1 MVSFMTSPQNLLPGA
16 KLTVRHIYS
25 SKFWRNGKTI
35 GYLAAFMTSSFF
47 TYNKAKVIQ
56 ALRYHFISRK
66 EIKALIVI
74 VNIFAIVSTALFYLK
89 KINPLA
95 FLISSVLW
103 FTLMISF
110 WYLMPAIIYNRAK
123 TFKDR
128 FRVNV
133 GPGEFYIENANGSRG
148 WSWSDFSTWM
158 ETPHFIHLYFNS
170 RSFFIIPKEAFE
182 EVEMHEVRV
191 LLNEKITRKSRA

>member
-1 MVSFMTSPQNLLPGA
+1 MTSA
-16 KLTVRHIYS
+16 
-25 SKFWRNGKTI
+25 
-35 GYLAAFMTSSFF
+35 FF

-66 EIKALIVI
+66 EIKALIII
-74 VNIFAIVSTALFYLK
+74 VNIFAILSAALFYLK

-103 FTLMISF
+103 FALMVSF
-110 WYLMPAIIYNRAK
+110 WYLMPALMYNRAK

-128 FRVNV
+128 FRVSM
-133 GPGEFYIENANGSRG
+133 GTQEFYIENANGSR
-148 WSWSDFSTWM
+148 SWPWTDFSTWM

-170 RSFFIIPKEAFE
+170 RSFFIVPKEAFE
-182 EVEMHEVRV
+182 DAEIHNVRV
-191 LLNEKITRKSRA
+191 LLNEKIKNKSRV